1 VRGVLKKFFDVHRKI
16 FIDGFKHFF

>member
-16 FIDGFKHFF
+16 FVDGFKHFF